1 MTLRRMERMTSIQ
14 CSLDDI
20 HDFKKLS
27 FEVKGEVVG
36 KGRPRFTTQGGY
48 VRTYEP
54 KKTKDYESLIARE
67 YTKKYRNFVSD
78 KALRV
83 GVYIYVKP
91 AESIS
96 NKKKT
101 SFLNNEFM
109 PTKKP
114 DVDNVIKCVLDALN
128 NVAYHD
134 DTQVVEQAV
143 KKRFG
148 EEEKIV
154 VFIEEIGM
162 RMQNR

>member
-1 MTLRRMERMTSIQ
+1 MNSIQ
-14 CSLDDI
+14 CSLDSL
-20 HDFKKLS
+20 HDYKKMS
-27 FEVKGEVVG
+27 FEVAGEVIG
-36 KGRPRFTTQGGY
+36 KGRPRFTTQNGY

-54 KKTKDYESLIARE
+54 KKTKDYESHIKRE
-67 YTKKYRNFVSD
+67 YTKKYKNFVSD
-78 KALRV
+78 KALRI
-83 GVYIYVKP
+83 GVYIYIKP
-91 AESIS
+91 AKSIS

-101 SFLNNEFM
+101 SLLNNEFY

-148 EEEKIV
+148 EEEKII

>member
-1 MTLRRMERMTSIQ
+1 MNSIQ
-14 CSLDDI
+14 CSLDSL
-20 HDFKKLS
+20 HDYKKMS
-27 FEVKGEVVG
+27 FEVSGEVIG
-36 KGRPRFTTQGGY
+36 KGRPRFTTQNGY

-54 KKTKDYESLIARE
+54 KKTKDYEKSIKMA
-67 YTKKYRNFVSD
+67 YVQKYKNFVSD
-78 KALRV
+78 KALRI
-83 GVYIYVKP
+83 GVYIYIKP
-91 AESIS
+91 AKSIS

-101 SFLNNEFM
+101 SLLNNEFY